1 MIVDIM
7 MPKMGESITEG
18 TILEWRKNVGD
29 LIEMD
34 EILLEIGTD
43 KVDSE
48 IPSPN
53 SGIITEILA
62 EPNEVI
68 EVGKIIARLET
79 ENDTVVD
86 ETPKVE
92 VESKPIQKLDK
103 EISPPPPKASKSSQE
118 PPIPS
123 APATGVKKY
132 YTPIVKAIA
141 RKEGVSETDLA
152 TIPGTGRNGRVTK
165 KDLLNYLE
173 TRKTT
178 PIPPIPAAT
187 ETGAAP
193 TQPVPVISQL
203 TDEHVEMD
211 KMRRIIADHMRHSL
225 DTAAHVHLMNEVD
238 MTRIVKFVENHGP
251 SFKAREGFSLT
262 YTPFIIAASIR
273 ALQVFPDMNSSIEGT
288 TIIHKKNVNIGLA
301 VAVEN
306 GLMVPVIPKCEE
318 LNFLGLCRKVRDLA
332 VRTRNKQ
339 INPDEL
345 SGSTF
350 SISNFGVFNV
360 TTGTPIIN
368 QPNVGILGVGTI
380 KKKPVVI
387 EVEHGDTIGIRSMMH
402 LSLGFDHRLID
413 GSGGARFIEMVLN
426 NLENM
431 DLDNLF

>member
-1 MIVDIM
+1 MIVDII

-18 TILEWRKNVGD
+18 TILEWRKSVGD
-29 LIEMD
+29 MIALD

-53 SGIITEILA
+53 GGIITEILA
-62 EPNEVI
+62 EPNEVV
-68 EVGKIIARLET
+68 EVGKVIARIET
-79 ENDTVVD
+79 ESDAIVT
-86 ETPKVE
+86 ETPTGEAEAIPVRESDVE
-92 VESKPIQKLDK
+92 TT
-103 EISPPPPKASKSSQE
+103 ISPPATAESTIE
-118 PPIPS
+118 PPISGVPV
-123 APATGVKKY
+123 TGEKKY

-141 RKEGVSETDLA
+141 RKEDVSKAVLA
-152 TIPGTGRNGRVTK
+152 SIPGTGKNGRVTK
-165 KDLLNYLE
+165 KDLLYYLE
-173 TRKTT
+173 TRKTA
-178 PIPPIPAAT
+178 PIPSILTAT
-187 ETGAAP
+187 ETGAIP
-193 TQPVPVISQL
+193 TQSTPAITQL
-203 TDEHVEMD
+203 SDEHVEMD
-211 KMRRIIADHMRHSL
+211 KIRRIIAEHMRHSL

-238 MTRIVKFVENHGP
+238 MTRIVQFVVNRGP
-251 SFKAREGFSLT
+251 SFKAREEFSLT
-262 YTPFIIAASIR
+262 YTPFIVAASVR
-273 ALQVFPDMNSSIEGT
+273 ALQAFPDMNSSVEET
-288 TIIHKKNVNIGLA
+288 TIIHKKNINIGLA

-387 EVEHGDTIGIRSMMH
+387 ETEHGDTIGIRSMMH